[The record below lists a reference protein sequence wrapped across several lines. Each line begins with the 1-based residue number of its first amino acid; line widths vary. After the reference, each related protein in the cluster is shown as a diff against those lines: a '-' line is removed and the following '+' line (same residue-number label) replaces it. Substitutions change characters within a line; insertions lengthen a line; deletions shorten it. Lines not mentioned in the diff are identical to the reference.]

1 MSSNGTPPT
10 TAVAVGPLAMVAA
23 AVDALAAEDVGALP
37 DSVGAGQVL
46 QLRALLERAEGEWLR
61 RLAATDAK
69 AAAGAESGVLFGSTS
84 AWLRAKTRMSAR
96 AANDRIR
103 TARALY
109 RGQLPDTAAA
119 LAAGHISA
127 EHAAVIAR
135 ALADLPRAQARAA
148 EPLLLDLAREADPTA
163 TRRLGEH
170 LRYALDP
177 EGEDE
182 KGKRRHDRRGLHVST
197 TWAGMVGIDGL
208 LDPEAGETVLAAIN
222 ALAKSAGPDD
232 ERTAAQRRA
241 DALTELARRALDTDR
256 LPEANGARPHMTI
269 TVDFDALLRAAATTA
284 TAHADAADQPDTPDT
299 PEGPADSEGADGPEG
314 ADGFEG
320 AGESG
325 ADAFRDGA
333 GNGDSAGAGASAATM
348 APVGQFSWTGPI
360 GAETA
365 RRIACYADITRVVV
379 RRHPNPHSTPDSAD
393 HDGDPWNSWWG
404 EDPSHP
410 ADGGG
415 CDWDGQAYKRARDIV
430 RAALAGLPHTLGGP
444 LSEPLDVG
452 RASRVATP
460 AQRRALA
467 ARDGGCLFPGCDTP
481 PIWCEPHHWLI
492 HWLDGGET
500 NLDNLALLCR
510 RHHRFVH
517 EGGWGMSQ
525 DHQGAFIFTPP
536 ARAPVARAA

>member
-1 MSSNGTPPT
+1 MSSNSPLPAA
-10 TAVAVGPLAMVAA
+10 AVAVGPLAGLAA

-69 AAAGAESGVLFGSTS
+69 GAAGAESGALFGSTS

-103 TARALY
+103 AARALH
-109 RGQLPDTAAA
+109 RGHLPDTAAA
-119 LAAGHISA
+119 LAAGDITA

-177 EGEDE
+177 DGEDE

-222 ALAKSAGPDD
+222 ALAKPAGPDD
-232 ERTAAQRRA
+232 DRTAAQRRA

-269 TVDFDALLRAAATTA
+269 TVDLDSLLRAAATTA
-284 TAHADAADQPDTPDT
+284 HAHADDQPDIHDH
-299 PEGPADSEGADGPEG
+299 PEGQADSEGSGDSEG
-314 ADGFEG
+314 L
-320 AGESG
+320 GEPG
-325 ADAFRDGA
+325 ADA
-333 GNGDSAGAGASAATM
+333 DSAAAM
-348 APVGQFSWTGPI
+348 VPVGQFSWTGPI

-379 RRHPNPHSTPDSAD
+379 RRHPNPHSPHDSAPDSPYDGAD
-393 HDGDPWNSWWG
+393 HDGDPWTSWWG
-404 EDPSHP
+404 QDPPHP

-415 CDWDGQAYKRARDIV
+415 RGWDGQAYKRAHDIV
-430 RAALAGLPHTLGGP
+430 RAAMAGLPHTLGGP

-481 PIWCEPHHWLI
+481 PLWCEPHHWLI
-492 HWLDGGET
+492 HWIDGGET

-517 EGGWGMSQ
+517 EDGWSMSQ
-525 DHQGAFIFTPP
+525 DHHGAFTFTPP
-536 ARAPVARAA
+536 ARAPTTARAA